1 MSPNDQKINQDWGQS
16 ESNLTPS
23 DLAKRSMPK
32 FGKVLIIIILT
43 TAAVI
48 LLSFGIVSLL
58 KYLNEQTHKTSDST
72 DTTKRY
78 SRIDLQPSLDRWLNA
93 QVNKKNNSILIYD
106 LDNQEIIARNY
117 DFSQVNS
124 LGVENLFLVYL
135 AYMRIE
141 QGLWQK
147 TDQLHVGNA
156 TINRENCL
164 TKIIQE
170 NHTGCV
176 DSLISEIGLDSL
188 KQFLKDQSY
197 NNTNFTNHLS
207 NTSDLLSLAKRLNSH
222 PDFSETLWQ
231 ELKTKLI
238 PNPSISISDPLLSG
252 FSSLKTYGLSGSQT
266 SNLDHSLNYSYYN
279 SLYLLEVNNEDSAK
293 KRSFILICLI
303 TDTSSAALN
312 DLAKGIEKPLIEDI
326 KE

>member
-1 MSPNDQKINQDWGQS
+1 MSPNDQKANQDWVRS
-16 ESNLTPS
+16 ESNLTPN
-23 DLAKRSMPK
+23 DLAKHSMPN
-32 FGKVLIIIILT
+32 FGKVLAIIILT

-48 LLSFGIVSLL
+48 LLSFGIVSLF
-58 KYLNEQTHKTSDST
+58 KYFNEQAHKTSNST
-72 DTTKRY
+72 ETTKHY
-78 SRIDLQPSLDRWLNA
+78 SRIDLQPSLDRWLSV
-93 QVNKKNNSILIYD
+93 QVNKKNNSILVYD

-147 TDQLHVGNA
+147 TDQLHVDNSP
-156 TINRENCL
+156 ISRENCL

-170 NHTGCV
+170 NHVGCTN
-176 DSLISEIGLDSL
+176 SLISEIGSDNL

-197 NNTNFTNHLS
+197 SNTNFTNHLS
-207 NTSDLLSLAKRLNSH
+207 NTSDLLNLAKRLISH

-231 ELKTKLI
+231 ELKTKLT
-238 PNPSISISDPLLSG
+238 PDANTSTSDPFLSG
-252 FSSLKTYGLSGSQT
+252 FSNLKAYGLSRVQT
-266 SNLDHSLNYSYYN
+266 SSPSTSLNYSIYN
-279 SLYLLEVNNEDSAK
+279 SLYFLETNDKNSDK
-293 KRSFILICLI
+293 KRSFILIGLI

-312 DLAKGIEKPLIEDI
+312 DLAKELEKSLTESI